1 MKYEKKRRYITEAR
15 DAGGRGFTLNR
26 FLVEFN
32 LAKSMDDANHL
43 IRTGA
48 VDIDNRKVKDILHLL
63 LKGTYDVKIH
73 GDFVAEAT
81 VL

>member
-1 MKYEKKRRYITEAR
+1 MKYEKKKRYITEAR
-15 DAGGRGFTLNR
+15 DTGGRGFTLNR

-32 LAKSMDDANHL
+32 LAKTMDDANHL

-48 VDIDNRKVKDILHLL
+48 VDIDNRKVKDILHLM
-63 LKGTYDVKIH
+63 LKGSYDVKIH

>member
-1 MKYEKKRRYITEAR
+1 MARRHVTEAR
-15 DAGGRGFTLNR
+15 DTGGHGFILNR

-32 LAKSMDDANHL
+32 LAKNLDEANDL

-48 VDIDNRKVKDILHLL
+48 VELDNRRVKDILHLV
-63 LKGTYDVKIH
+63 LKGSYDVKIH
-73 GDFVAEAT
+73 GNFVAEAT